1 METPHRPS
9 HPALP
14 ARGKGISR
22 RRKKPFLG
30 HYTPHF
36 SRQGAAGGTPGRR
49 EERGA
54 HRYLGAKVP
63 GSGGTGR
70 GRIRGGGGDTGK
82 LLTFTRKAVSTGR
95 FSRPPLQGAR
105 ARCAENPDRAIR
117 PTTSAGGSVL
127 KLESGGQHFRRGGSR
142 TARQRRGMPCHRG
155 FPQGGGIPRRR
166 FFCPGEKP
174 GRISPGPFAS
184 LRSPAERRESQAIN
198 RGRSPLWEGR
208 TLLPLPDVGEAA

>member
-1 METPHRPS
+1 MSRGYVFSHGVSRGVLAQRRHVPKTPIPGPS
-9 HPALP
+9 
-14 ARGKGISR
+14 RGILCLRRNR
-22 RRKKPFLG
+22 RRP
-30 HYTPHF
+30 P
-36 SRQGAAGGTPGRR
+36 R
-49 EERGA
+49 E
-54 HRYLGAKVP
+54 V
-63 GSGGTGR
+63 R
-70 GRIRGGGGDTGK
+70 GRDVPKIRIERHAPRHLRGGG
-82 LLTFTRKAVSTGR
+82 
-95 FSRPPLQGAR
+95 
-105 ARCAENPDRAIR
+105 
-117 PTTSAGGSVL
+117 VL

-208 TLLPLPDVGEAA
+208 TLLPLSDVGEAA